1 MSLVFVTNG
10 VPIKSV
16 KKHVN
21 FDCFI
26 TCLYEGPFFFRM
38 NPFIDYMGPIGI

>member
-1 MSLVFVTNG
+1 MSLVFVTNR
-10 VPIKSV
+10 VPMNSE

-26 TCLYEGPFFFRM
+26 ICLNEGPFFS
-38 NPFIDYMGPIGI
+38 PFIDYMGPVGI

>member
-1 MSLVFVTNG
+1 MSLDFVTNG
-10 VPIKSV
+10 VPIKSG

-26 TCLYEGPFFFRM
+26 ACLYEGHSLSE
-38 NPFIDYMGPIGI
+38 